1 MKENMEKDNYVLCPI
16 CGKEKFYPEDCF
28 ILCNHCGWE
37 GSLDTSNIYI
47 EEVNG
52 LSIRDYKKIYE
63 EYIKN
68 NPKYIWKDNTDALN
82 KFCDS
87 FADYG
92 FKCPCCSEESFNDG
106 RNYCFKCGW
115 KYNFVQVQ
123 YPDFDN
129 SSNKLSLNQYKEKY
143 KKIIDSNPDYLWK
156 NTDEVLFPFTKEQ
169 LEWLKANNINSNI
182 NKLTS
187 ENKIINVIN
196 SIEEIEEKY
205 ESNGEYDTCLFI
217 RTIVDTILENI

>member
-1 MKENMEKDNYVLCPI
+1 M
-16 CGKEKFYPEDCF
+16 
-28 ILCNHCGWE
+28 
-37 GSLDTSNIYI
+37 
-47 EEVNG
+47 
-52 LSIRDYKKIYE
+52 
-63 EYIKN
+63 
-68 NPKYIWKDNTDALN
+68 
-82 KFCDS
+82 
-87 FADYG
+87 
-92 FKCPCCSEESFNDG
+92 
-106 RNYCFKCGW
+106 
-115 KYNFVQVQ
+115 QVQ